1 MQFPSLAMVRTNV
14 YVTVIIINP
23 SGRISPKL
31 FDITKQT
38 CCCLYTRT
46 VCLNMEQAFEILIEE
61 IKLDTDFLC
70 RNIRFT
76 TQISLVSSIQSL
88 ARIAGLC
95 YSLEISHGWIFCCLS
110 CKTRS
115 STLFS
120 ILDSPFAQESR
131 IANQVKNRDSQQT
144 VNSLQLHVEF
154 QKWA

>member
-76 TQISLVSSIQSL
+76 TQISHVSSIQSL
-88 ARIAGLC
+88 AQIAGLC
-95 YSLEISHGWIFCCLS
+95 YSLEISHG
-110 CKTRS
+110 
-115 STLFS
+115 
-120 ILDSPFAQESR
+120 
-131 IANQVKNRDSQQT
+131 
-144 VNSLQLHVEF
+144 
-154 QKWA
+154 